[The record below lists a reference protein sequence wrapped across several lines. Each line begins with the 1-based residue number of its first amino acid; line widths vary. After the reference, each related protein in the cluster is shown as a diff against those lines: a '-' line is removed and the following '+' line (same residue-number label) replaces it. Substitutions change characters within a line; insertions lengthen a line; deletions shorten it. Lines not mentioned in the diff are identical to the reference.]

1 MPVKKGDSV
10 TVNYK
15 GTLDNGDVFDDSKDH
30 GPIEFKVG
38 DHEVVPGFE
47 NAVLGKEIGDEF
59 TVKIQ
64 PAEAYGEF
72 DPENKQEFNKSELSL
87 NKYEIGMQ
95 LIFEHPHGDHN
106 HRIPGEIV
114 EVKEESVIIDF
125 NHPLAGKVLNFWMKI
140 EDIKEK

>member
-1 MPVKKGDSV
+1 MPIKNGDTV

-15 GTLDNGDVFDDSKDH
+15 GTLENGDVFDDSKEH

-59 TVKIQ
+59 TIKIQ
-64 PAEAYGEF
+64 PAEAYGDF
-72 DPENKQEFNKSELSL
+72 DPENTQEFQKTELEL
-87 NKYEIGMQ
+87 EKYEVGMQ
-95 LIFEHPHGDHN
+95 LLFEHQHGDHS

-114 EVKEESVIIDF
+114 EVKIDSVIIDF
-125 NHPLAGKVLNFWMKI
+125 NHHLQAKC
-140 EDIKEK
+140 